1 MDGLPVYY
9 SIVNPASIIRP
20 CVRSCRCLPPA
31 PVVLPCSCAEM
42 CKTGKNCGLVGPPRQ
57 HAPSAPSSQG
67 CCTGCALSAAHALEL
82 VIAASSQLDPI
93 EEALHGGEGEGA
105 AWQGGEG
112 AAWGREGWGKTG
124 KEKEVYASV
133 SPCSGLT
140 DLDVV
145 REPQSW

>member
-1 MDGLPVYY
+1 M
-9 SIVNPASIIRP
+9 
-20 CVRSCRCLPPA
+20 
-31 PVVLPCSCAEM
+31 
-42 CKTGKNCGLVGPPRQ
+42 K
-57 HAPSAPSSQG
+57 
-67 CCTGCALSAAHALEL
+67 L